1 MKSILNKSCADC
13 RVYTLKHLE
22 WHLHGIDLSLGD
34 GKIILVCRQK
44 IALDIWKVAHDPI
57 LIQLMAQHVP
67 SENETSDVFDIE
79 EDFCVFGLVILGML

>member
-57 LIQLMAQHVP
+57 LIQLMAQQVP
-67 SENETSDVFDIE
+67 SEYETSDVFDIE
-79 EDFCVFGLVILGML
+79 EDFRVFG